1 MEVLGVVGAVVVD
14 FVVEVVCFV
23 VVVEGAG
30 VVEGTGSGLEVV
42 VEEDFFSCLFKVFCC
57 NLFHHDTVVWWWGLK
72 CFLCEEEAVEVVE
85 GFREVVVE
93 VVEGWVELD

>member
-42 VEEDFFSCLFKVFCC
+42 VVEDLFSCLLRVFCC
-57 NLFHHDTVVWWWGLK
+57 NRFHQETVVWW
-72 CFLCEEEAVEVVE
+72 
-85 GFREVVVE
+85 
-93 VVEGWVELD
+93 